1 MKIHRII
8 PIPFLL
14 LFMLISCGNE
24 ETGFVEERV
33 IEHEGLERSFLIYVP
48 KNIKE
53 NAPLVVAI
61 HGYTSSAKTLM
72 GYSGIN
78 QVADKEG
85 FLVAYP
91 QGTKD
96 SRDNNFFNVGY
107 EFHSDSKVNDVNFI
121 REIVL
126 NLTKD
131 YKLNS
136 KRVFATGMSNGGDM
150 SYLLACTSSDLFT
163 AVAPVAGVM
172 MKDTLENCNPEKK
185 IPIFEIHGTKD
196 SISKFEG
203 DMNNEDKWGA
213 YYDLPSTIEFWV
225 NKHALSEKETIQ
237 LENKNTE
244 DGTTITFERYW
255 SDESQR
261 EVWFYIVNDG
271 NHTWPGMTG
280 LFSRTANQ
288 DINSAEEIWK
298 FFSKF

>member
-8 PIPFLL
+8 SIPFLF

-78 QVADKEG
+78 QIADKEG

-96 SRDNNFFNVGY
+96 SRDNHFFNVGY

>member
-8 PIPFLL
+8 SIPFLF

-48 KNIKE
+48 TNIKE

-78 QVADKEG
+78 QIADKEG

-172 MKDTLENCNPEKK
+172 MKDTLENCNPVKK

>member
-8 PIPFLL
+8 SIPFLF

-78 QVADKEG
+78 QIADVEG
-85 FLVAYP
+85 FMVAYP

-225 NKHALSEKETIQ
+225 NKHALNEKETIQ

>member
-48 KNIKE
+48 TNIKE
-53 NAPLVVAI
+53 NAPLVVSI

-78 QVADKEG
+78 QIADKEG

-172 MKDTLENCNPEKK
+172 MKDTLENCNPVKK

>member
-8 PIPFLL
+8 SIPFLF

-48 KNIKE
+48 TNIKE

-225 NKHALSEKETIQ
+225 NKHALNEKETIQ

-255 SDESQR
+255 SNESQR

>member
-1 MKIHRII
+1 
-8 PIPFLL
+8 
-14 LFMLISCGNE
+14 MLISCGNE

-33 IEHEGLERSFLIYVP
+33 IEHEGLERSLLIYVP

-78 QVADKEG
+78 QIADKEG

-255 SDESQR
+255 SDESQQ

>member
-8 PIPFLL
+8 SIPLL
-14 LFMLISCGNE
+14 FLFMLISCGNE

-48 KNIKE
+48 TNIKE

-172 MKDTLENCNPEKK
+172 MKDTLENCNPVKK

>member
-8 PIPFLL
+8 SIPFLF

-48 KNIKE
+48 TNIKE

-225 NKHALSEKETIQ
+225 NKHALNEKETIQ

>member
-8 PIPFLL
+8 SIPFLF

-78 QVADKEG
+78 QIADKEG

-172 MKDTLENCNPEKK
+172 MKDTLENCNPVKK

>member
-24 ETGFVEERV
+24 ETGFVEKRV

-48 KNIKE
+48 TNIKE
-53 NAPLVVAI
+53 NAHLVVAI

-172 MKDTLENCNPEKK
+172 MKDTLENCNPVKK

>member
-78 QVADKEG
+78 QIADKEG

>member
-8 PIPFLL
+8 SIPFLF

-48 KNIKE
+48 TNIKE

-78 QVADKEG
+78 QIADKEG

-172 MKDTLENCNPEKK
+172 MKDTLENCNPVKK

-225 NKHALSEKETIQ
+225 NKHALNEKETIQ

>member
-1 MKIHRII
+1 MGIHKTIA
-8 PIPFLL
+8 IPFLF
-14 LFMLISCGNE
+14 LFVLVSCGNN

-33 IEHEGLERSFLIYVP
+33 IEHEGLKRSFLIYVP
-48 KNIKE
+48 ENIKE

-61 HGYTSSAKTLM
+61 HGYTSTAKILM

-78 QVADKEG
+78 QIADIEG
-85 FLVAYP
+85 FMVAYP

-225 NKHALSEKETIQ
+225 NKHALNEKETIQ

-261 EVWFYIVNDG
+261 EVWFYIINDG

>member
-8 PIPFLL
+8 SIPFLF

-225 NKHALSEKETIQ
+225 NKHALNEKETIQ

>member
-78 QVADKEG
+78 QIADKEG

-213 YYDLPSTIEFWV
+213 YYDLPSTIKFWV
-225 NKHALSEKETIQ
+225 NKHDLNEKETIQ

>member
-8 PIPFLL
+8 SIPFLF

-78 QVADKEG
+78 QIADKEG

-225 NKHALSEKETIQ
+225 NKHALNEKETIQ

>member
-8 PIPFLL
+8 SIPFLF

-78 QVADKEG
+78 QIADKEG

-96 SRDNNFFNVGY
+96 SRDNYFFNVGY

-225 NKHALSEKETIQ
+225 NKHALNEKETIQ

-255 SDESQR
+255 SDESQQ

>member
-33 IEHEGLERSFLIYVP
+33 IEHGGLERSFLIYVP

-107 EFHSDSKVNDVNFI
+107 EFHSDSKVNDVHFI

-131 YKLNS
+131 FKLNS
-136 KRVFATGMSNGGDM
+136 KKVFATGMSNGGDM

-261 EVWFYIVNDG
+261 EVWFYIVNGG

-280 LFSRTANQ
+280 LFGRTANQ
-288 DINSAEEIWK
+288 DINTAEEIWK
-298 FFSKF
+298 FFNRF

>member
-172 MKDTLENCNPEKK
+172 MKDTLENCNPVKK

>member
-48 KNIKE
+48 TNIKE
-53 NAPLVVAI
+53 NAHLVVAI

-172 MKDTLENCNPEKK
+172 MKDTLENCNPVKK

>member
-78 QVADKEG
+78 QIADKEG

-96 SRDNNFFNVGY
+96 SRDNYFFNVGY

-225 NKHALSEKETIQ
+225 NKHALNEKETIQ

>member
-33 IEHEGLERSFLIYVP
+33 IEHEGLERSFLIYIP
-48 KNIKE
+48 TNIKE

-78 QVADKEG
+78 QIADKEG

-172 MKDTLENCNPEKK
+172 MKDTLENCNPVKK

-255 SDESQR
+255 SDESQQ

>member
-1 MKIHRII
+1 MRIHRTIAI
-8 PIPFLL
+8 LFLF

-48 KNIKE
+48 TNIKE

-225 NKHALSEKETIQ
+225 NKHALNEKETIQ

-255 SDESQR
+255 SNESQR

>member
-48 KNIKE
+48 TNIKE

-121 REIVL
+121 REIVF

-172 MKDTLENCNPEKK
+172 MKDTLENCNPVKK

>member
-8 PIPFLL
+8 SIPFLF

-48 KNIKE
+48 INIKE

-78 QVADKEG
+78 QIADKEG

-172 MKDTLENCNPEKK
+172 MKDTLENCNPVKK

-225 NKHALSEKETIQ
+225 NKHALNEKETIQ

>member
-8 PIPFLL
+8 SIPFLF

-78 QVADKEG
+78 QIADKEG

-225 NKHALSEKETIQ
+225 NKHALNEKETIQ
-237 LENKNTE
+237 LKNKNTE

-255 SDESQR
+255 SDESQQ

>member
-48 KNIKE
+48 TNIKE

-172 MKDTLENCNPEKK
+172 MKDTLENCNRVKK

>member
-48 KNIKE
+48 TNIKE

-78 QVADKEG
+78 QIADKEG

-121 REIVL
+121 REIVH

-172 MKDTLENCNPEKK
+172 MKDTLENCNPVKK

-225 NKHALSEKETIQ
+225 NKHALNEKETIQ

>member
-1 MKIHRII
+1 
-8 PIPFLL
+8 
-14 LFMLISCGNE
+14 MLISCGNE

-48 KNIKE
+48 TNIKE

-78 QVADKEG
+78 QIADKEG

-121 REIVL
+121 REIVH

-172 MKDTLENCNPEKK
+172 MKDTLENCNPVKK

-225 NKHALSEKETIQ
+225 NKHALNEKETIQ
-237 LENKNTE
+237 LKNKNTE

-255 SDESQR
+255 SDESQQ

>member
-48 KNIKE
+48 KNIKK

-78 QVADKEG
+78 QIADKEG

-225 NKHALSEKETIQ
+225 NKHALNEKETIQ
-237 LENKNTE
+237 LKNKNTE

>member
-14 LFMLISCGNE
+14 LFVLISCGNE

-48 KNIKE
+48 TNIKE

-172 MKDTLENCNPEKK
+172 MKDTLENCNPVKK

>member
-8 PIPFLL
+8 SIPFLF

-48 KNIKE
+48 TNIKE

-78 QVADKEG
+78 QIADKEG

-213 YYDLPSTIEFWV
+213 YYDLPCTIEFWL
-225 NKHALSEKETIQ
+225 NKHALNEKETIQ

-271 NHTWPGMTG
+271 NHTLPGMTG
-280 LFSRTANQ
+280 LFSRTTNQ

>member
-48 KNIKE
+48 TNIKE

-225 NKHALSEKETIQ
+225 NKHALNEKETIQ

>member
-1 MKIHRII
+1 MRIHRTIAI
-8 PIPFLL
+8 LFLF
-14 LFMLISCGNE
+14 LFVLISCGNN

-33 IEHEGLERSFLIYVP
+33 IEHQGLKRSFLIYVP
-48 KNIKE
+48 ENIKE

-61 HGYTSSAKTLM
+61 HGYTSTAKILM

-78 QVADKEG
+78 QIADVEG
-85 FLVAYP
+85 FMVAYP

-225 NKHALSEKETIQ
+225 NKHALNEKETIQ

>member
-8 PIPFLL
+8 SIPFLF

-33 IEHEGLERSFLIYVP
+33 IEHEGLERSLLIYVP

-72 GYSGIN
+72 GYYGIN
-78 QVADKEG
+78 QIADKEG

-96 SRDNNFFNVGY
+96 SRDNYFFNVGY

-172 MKDTLENCNPEKK
+172 MKDTLENCNPERK

-225 NKHALSEKETIQ
+225 NKHALNEKETIQ
-237 LENKNTE
+237 LKNKNTE